1 MISPYFDW
9 MTIRG
14 AAKDFCK
21 VRSLPSLT
29 HYAVIADEYP
39 ELELEVVVA
48 YVERCAGLSAEYP
61 ELPANYESLLDDSD
75 I

>member
-9 MTIRG
+9 MTIRS

-21 VRSLPSLT
+21 VRSLPNLM

-48 YVERCAGLSAEYP
+48 YVERSAGLSAEYP
-61 ELPANYESLLDDSD
+61 ELPANYEELLGD